1 MRIYPAWRVVHFTC
15 STVRRR
21 ARRVERDKRVV
32 DAKFSGE
39 GLAIMQ
45 SRRRVELRVHPV
57 GLISGGKEAPEVV
70 GDVEAVQGMLGE
82 GGAGDVW

>member
-1 MRIYPAWRVVHFTC
+1 MVN
-15 STVRRR
+15 
-21 ARRVERDKRVV
+21 
-32 DAKFSGE
+32 AKFSGE

-70 GDVEAVQGMLGE
+70 GDVEAVQGVLRE
-82 GGAGDVW
+82 GGPGDMW